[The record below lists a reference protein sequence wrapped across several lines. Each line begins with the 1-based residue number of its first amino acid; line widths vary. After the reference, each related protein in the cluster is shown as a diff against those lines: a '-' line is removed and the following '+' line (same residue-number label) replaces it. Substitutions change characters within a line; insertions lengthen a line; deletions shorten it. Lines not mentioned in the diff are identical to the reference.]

1 MRTDIIRI
9 YKTLHTWTGI
19 LAGLALFIA
28 FYAGAVTMLKA
39 PLTRWAAAPASSQA
53 VALNTLPSL
62 IDATLAAYPAA
73 RKQFTVHLRVT
84 EDVPAPLTWQAPN
97 QVQWAA
103 GLAAD
108 GSLQTS
114 SSRPSDV
121 AQFIDVLHMTAGI
134 PGSLTLS
141 MGLMAAVGVLY
152 GLALVS
158 GLIVVL
164 PTLVKDLLALRLG
177 RNLKRMWLDAH
188 NVAGIVS
195 LPFHLVI
202 AWSAVVLGFHDPIYA
217 VQDKLVY
224 NSQLASHMDAGNFFA
239 ARAPVGSAKLPL
251 LSPAQLLRQI
261 AQRAPGFETEALVYR
276 ERGEP
281 GAVVIAQGSD
291 PRYLA
296 VGLGAVVLDPATGQ
310 FINTTYLPGHANPWE
325 AFVNS
330 LFALHFGSYGGEPI
344 RWTYFFLGLAGAFL
358 FYSGNLLWL
367 ESRRKAQRAAA
378 QSVTQRRSAY
388 LLAALTVGVC
398 LGCVSGISATIV
410 AAKWLHGHVSNLHD
424 WHVAIYYS
432 FFLGSVVWAFLRG
445 AARASVVLLRVATLA
460 TAAIPLTS
468 LIGWLAPASGWWVHG
483 SGAALSID
491 GIAAFGAL
499 ALAWLARSTVRRVIH
514 GRGDSVWSQTRHGLA
529 AQK

>member
-39 PLTRWAAAPASSQA
+39 PLTRWAATPASSQA

-62 IDATLAAYPAA
+62 TDATLAAYPAA

-177 RNLKRMWLDAH
+177 RNLKRM
-188 NVAGIVS
+188 
-195 LPFHLVI
+195 
-202 AWSAVVLGFHDPIYA
+202 
-217 VQDKLVY
+217 
-224 NSQLASHMDAGNFFA
+224 
-239 ARAPVGSAKLPL
+239 
-251 LSPAQLLRQI
+251 
-261 AQRAPGFETEALVYR
+261 
-276 ERGEP
+276 
-281 GAVVIAQGSD
+281 
-291 PRYLA
+291 
-296 VGLGAVVLDPATGQ
+296 
-310 FINTTYLPGHANPWE
+310 
-325 AFVNS
+325 
-330 LFALHFGSYGGEPI
+330 
-344 RWTYFFLGLAGAFL
+344 
-358 FYSGNLLWL
+358 
-367 ESRRKAQRAAA
+367 
-378 QSVTQRRSAY
+378 
-388 LLAALTVGVC
+388 
-398 LGCVSGISATIV
+398 
-410 AAKWLHGHVSNLHD
+410 
-424 WHVAIYYS
+424 
-432 FFLGSVVWAFLRG
+432 
-445 AARASVVLLRVATLA
+445 
-460 TAAIPLTS
+460 
-468 LIGWLAPASGWWVHG
+468 
-483 SGAALSID
+483 
-491 GIAAFGAL
+491 
-499 ALAWLARSTVRRVIH
+499 
-514 GRGDSVWSQTRHGLA
+514 
-529 AQK
+529 